1 MEKILTTTNYNIFPI
16 LLGEELSIGLEGMK
30 QFKINKMINN
40 IIQDQIVVIGKVI
53 TNWNNWYN

>member
-53 TNWNNWYN
+53 TN

>member
-1 MEKILTTTNYNIFPI
+1 
-16 LLGEELSIGLEGMK
+16 MK